1 MFLAYD
7 RIPYNQHTLY
17 QQYAELT
24 PGADT
29 RFLAQDIAGKAQ
41 TSDQTVKD
49 FNEALRWT
57 LIRHNKVPVE
67 FFLFT
72 IRSSDGDT
80 FDMYLM
86 DEDSLFVGV
95 IVNIAEADVLTTGQT
110 MLDAVSFKT
119 NRAVMTL

>member
-7 RIPYNQHTLY
+7 IIPYQQHTLY

-29 RFLAQDIAGKAQ
+29 RFLAREIAGEARAC
-41 TSDQTVKD
+41 DQTVKD
-49 FNEALRWT
+49 FNDALKWT
-57 LIRHNKVPVE
+57 LIRHSKVPVE

-72 IRSSDGDT
+72 IRSNDGT
-80 FDMYLM
+80 KFDIYLL

-95 IVNIAEADVLTTGQT
+95 TVDIAEADVLTTGQS
-110 MLDAVSFKT
+110 MLDAVTF
-119 NRAVMTL
+119 NQGRASMTL